1 METTLGLEPDTE
13 VPGSTFHFF
22 AWESSEA
29 DMAGSFPEQH
39 FSAYLV
45 LSPELARLEIDTGP
59 ALCRSIYFF
68 FFLRKRKMWPLTIVA
83 KG

>member
-1 METTLGLEPDTE
+1 VETTLELEPDTE
-13 VPGSTFHFF
+13 VPGSTFHFC

-29 DMAGSFPEQH
+29 DTARSFSQQH

-45 LSPELARLEIDTGP
+45 LSPELACLEIDIAP
-59 ALCRSIYFF
+59 FFIYFF
-68 FFLRKRKMWPLTIVA
+68 FLGKRKMWPSKIVA

>member
-29 DMAGSFPEQH
+29 DMSGSFPEQH

-59 ALCRSIYFF
+59 ALCRSIYYCFF
-68 FFLRKRKMWPLTIVA
+68 SEREKC
-83 KG
+83 GH

>member
-29 DMAGSFPEQH
+29 DTAGSFPEQH

-45 LSPELARLEIDTGP
+45 LSPELEIDTGP

-68 FFLRKRKMWPLTIVA
+68 FFSEREKC
-83 KG
+83 GH